1 MTPRKFNTGY
11 SGNNPG
17 ISNMIILS
25 LLAHLFV
32 ITFILFAV
40 PSTVRHLTFGP
51 VYTVAL
57 VSSSDIVLSNN
68 QQSSLLNEIERSNE
82 TASSVIYKRQVAGLT
97 STPTKTEES
106 TRVNVEKAVS
116 AIQQKQVEKPDPTS
130 SQTNSG
136 SRAAKMTSGE
146 IAVKIADYDSAIW
159 SRIYRN
165 WSVPPELKPKGNV
178 ETIIEI
184 KIMRDGSLAYV
195 RFEKR
200 SGNAYFDD
208 SAMKA
213 VKKSA
218 PFPPLP
224 EGYSD
229 NSLERGIRFHPSQLR

>member
-1 MTPRKFNTGY
+1 MTPRKFNAGY
-11 SGNNPG
+11 NGNNPG

-57 VSSSDIVLSNN
+57 VSSSDIALSNN

-82 TASSVIYKRQVAGLT
+82 AASSVIYKRQVAGLT
-97 STPTKTEES
+97 STPTKTEE
-106 TRVNVEKAVS
+106 TIKVNVEKAVS
-116 AIQQKQVEKPDPTS
+116 AIQQKQAEKPAATN

-136 SRAAKMTSGE
+136 SRQTRMTSGQM
-146 IAVKIADYDSAIW
+146 AAKINEYANAIE
-159 SRIYRN
+159 SRVHNN
-165 WSVPPELKPKGNV
+165 WSVPSELKPRNNV

-184 KIMRDGSLAYV
+184 KIMRDGSLASLG
-195 RFEKR
+195 FEKR
-200 SGNAYFDD
+200 SGNLYIDD
-208 SAMKA
+208 SALKA

-224 EGYSD
+224 EWYPE
-229 NSLERGIRFHPSQLR
+229 NNLEIGIIFHSSQVR